1 MPAVIGLD
9 IGNSAFRAVEVSVKS
24 KTNPPQYILERALVC
39 DKCVDLDSKK
49 MTENLKHFVKDAG
62 FSTKN
67 VVMALP
73 ESHVF
78 STILNIPLQT
88 EKEVKNYLEIEGS
101 KIFPRPLSE
110 LVYSFVILGPNETNK
125 TEVDVNVVASG
136 KEFVSGLFDT
146 AKNAGLTVLGIESE
160 AYAIVRALSR
170 SQILAPN
177 DALLV
182 VNVGSVDVDMMVLR
196 NGYVRF
202 SRNVG
207 LGGTTFNKAI
217 AQALDVTE
225 DQAEEYKKSYG
236 LDNVAMEGKIVTAM
250 KPVAETLISEIKRTM
265 NFYSSRN
272 SYCEFKKVLFSG
284 GSAVM
289 PGLLAYSAENL
300 GMEVEL
306 ANPFASI
313 EFSPRVASRRDELLN
328 LGPVYTVA
336 MGLALKE
343 IV

>member
-9 IGNSAFRAVEVSVKS
+9 IGSFAFRAVEVSIKN
-24 KTNPPQYILERALVC
+24 KTNPPQYVLERALEC
-39 DKCVDLDSKK
+39 DKCVDTDPKK

-62 FSTKN
+62 FGTKN
-67 VVMALP
+67 AVLALP

-88 EKEVKNYLEIEGS
+88 EKEIKNYLEIEGS

-110 LVYSFVILGPNETNK
+110 LFYSFVILGPNENNK
-125 TEVDVNVVASG
+125 TEMDVNVVVSG
-136 KEFVSGLFDT
+136 QEFVNGLFAA

-170 SQILAPN
+170 SQVLAPN

-182 VNVGSVDVDMMVLR
+182 VNVGLVDVDMMVLR

-217 AQALDVTE
+217 AQALAVTE
-225 DQAEEYKKSYG
+225 EQAEEYKKSYG
-236 LDNVAMEGKIVTAM
+236 LDNVAMEGKIATAM
-250 KPVAETLISEIKRTM
+250 KPVAETLITEVKRTM
-265 NFYSSRN
+265 TFYSSRN
-272 SYCEFKKVLFSG
+272 SFCEFKKVVFSG

-306 ANPFASI
+306 ANPFVNI
-313 EFSPRVASRRDELLN
+313 EFSSRVASRRDELLN
-328 LGPVYTVA
+328 LGPMYTVA